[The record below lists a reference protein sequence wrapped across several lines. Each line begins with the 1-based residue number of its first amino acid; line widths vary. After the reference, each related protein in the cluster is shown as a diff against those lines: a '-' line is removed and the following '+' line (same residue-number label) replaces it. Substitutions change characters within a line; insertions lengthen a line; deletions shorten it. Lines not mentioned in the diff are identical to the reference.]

1 MQKKTPI
8 RDFIK
13 GVNTSFTDNS
23 NVEIIGSGRVVLEEI
38 RRIIEYSDNAV
49 RVVAGKKTVCVDGI
63 NLTLNNYSDKTLVID
78 GVINSV
84 NFNR

>member
-1 MQKKTPI
+1 M
-8 RDFIK
+8 
-13 GVNTSFTDNS
+13 
-23 NVEIIGSGRVVLEEI
+23 LEEI
-38 RRIIEYSDNAV
+38 RRIIEYSDNAL
-49 RVVAGKKTVCVDGI
+49 RVVAGKKTVCVEGV